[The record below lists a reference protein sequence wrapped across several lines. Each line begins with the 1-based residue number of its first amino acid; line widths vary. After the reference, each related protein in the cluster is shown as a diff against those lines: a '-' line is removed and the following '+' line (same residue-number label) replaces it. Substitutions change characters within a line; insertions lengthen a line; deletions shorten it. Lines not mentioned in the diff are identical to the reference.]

1 MNPEA
6 LERKKNK
13 VKHQGDGSSGATGTH
28 YYMGDLSKKN
38 EYDAKIS
45 KKNLDSTLETRA
57 AAGVNAMEG
66 LDQEQVKREQDRRK

>member
-1 MNPEA
+1 MNPDA
-6 LERKKNK
+6 LERKDNK

-45 KKNLDSTLETRA
+45 KKKNLDSTLETRGA
-57 AAGVNAMEG
+57 GAGVNAMEG
-66 LDQEQVKREQDRRK
+66 LD